1 MQVFVM
7 TTGHVAQGAEY
18 GTQFHDT
25 QKPSSRGIN
34 LPRIK
39 IGRPQRLAALL
50 LLFFLAECLW
60 VVNRQQLSQQDYRY
74 AQCGRQMWERPS
86 PLAGYFT
93 TCGNLNGDGTFAY
106 RVAGLPLTV
115 QRLVLLGADKLR
127 KPENR
132 LYTEGTLNGSTWEA
146 RHELFSV
153 KYLLHLPFIFFA
165 VWLGGGLWWVSRRLF
180 GNEGA
185 FFALG
190 LYCCCPE
197 VVRSAVM
204 PNNDVLA
211 MWGLYGLVYAAMGVA
226 HAMQGPRRKWRPRIA
241 LLTVAL
247 GFTAAAHLL
256 AAIVGFLMA
265 TVWMMYLA
273 ERRRSYVM
281 QILIFSAVGALAMLF
296 ASYAFR
302 PAPFSYVFT
311 GGGARFW
318 FAIDGA
324 RNFFTSLANAP
335 IAVAT
340 LVALI
345 LYITV
350 RRCRYFG
357 NTAPLVMVLLLFP
370 LFTTQTV
377 SRPWLWALPF
387 LFTFLGGVFADVLE
401 TRQRKLFLAL
411 SGAVLLTQAMVCL
424 ALLPEIA
431 K

>member
-1 MQVFVM
+1 M
-7 TTGHVAQGAEY
+7 
-18 GTQFHDT
+18 
-25 QKPSSRGIN
+25 K

-74 AQCGRQMWERPS
+74 AECGREMWERPS

-115 QRLVLLGADKLR
+115 QRLVMLGADTLR

-132 LYTEGTLNGSTWEA
+132 LYAEGTLHGSMWEA

-153 KYLLHLPFIFFA
+153 KYLLHLPFVFFA
-165 VWLGGGLWWVSRRLF
+165 IWLGGGLWWVSRRLF
-180 GNEGA
+180 GNEGG

-190 LYCCCPE
+190 LYCFCPA
-197 VVRSAVM
+197 VVRSAVT

-226 HAMQGPRRKWRPRIA
+226 HAMQGPRSKWKPRIA
-241 LLTVAL
+241 LMTIAL
-247 GFTAAAHLL
+247 GLTAAAHLL
-256 AAIVGFLMA
+256 AAMIGFVMA
-265 TVWMMYLA
+265 VVWMMYLA

-281 QILIFSAVGALAMLF
+281 QILVFSAVGALAILF
-296 ASYAFR
+296 GFYAFR
-302 PAPFSYVFT
+302 LAPFSYVFT

-318 FAIDGA
+318 FALDGA
-324 RNFFTSLANAP
+324 SHFFLNMANGS

-340 LVALI
+340 LVALL
-345 LYITV
+345 LYAGV

-370 LFTTQTV
+370 LVTTQTV
-377 SRPWLWALPF
+377 SKPWLWALPF
-387 LFTFLGGVFADVLE
+387 LFTFVGGVFADALE
-401 TRQRKLFLAL
+401 TRQRRLFLGL
-411 SGAVLLTQAMVCL
+411 SGAILLTQAMLCL

-431 K
+431 R

>member
-1 MQVFVM
+1 M
-7 TTGHVAQGAEY
+7 
-18 GTQFHDT
+18 
-25 QKPSSRGIN
+25 K

-50 LLFFLAECLW
+50 LLLFFAECLW
-60 VVNRQQLSQQDYRY
+60 VVHHQQLSQQDYRY
-74 AQCGRQMWERPS
+74 AECGREMWERPS

-93 TCGNLNGDGTFAY
+93 TCGNLNGNGTFAY

-115 QRLVLLGADKLR
+115 QRLMMLGADKLR

-132 LYTEGTLNGSTWEA
+132 LYTEGTLHGSTWEA

-165 VWLGGGLWWVSRRLF
+165 AWLGGGLWWVSRRLF
-180 GNEGA
+180 GNEGG

-190 LYCCCPE
+190 LYCFCP
-197 VVRSAVM
+197 AVLRYSVT

-226 HAMQGPRRKWRPRIA
+226 HAMQGPRRKWRPRIV

-247 GFTAAAHLL
+247 GLTAAAHLL
-256 AAIVGFLMA
+256 AAMIGFVVAIIL
-265 TVWMMYLA
+265 MMYLA

-281 QILIFSAVGALAMLF
+281 QIMVFSAVGALAILF
-296 ASYAFR
+296 AFYAFR

-318 FAIDGA
+318 FAWEGA
-324 RNFFTSLANAP
+324 RRFFLDLANGP

-340 LVALI
+340 LVAVL
-345 LYITV
+345 LYATV

-357 NTAPLVMVLLLFP
+357 NTAPLIMVLLLFP
-370 LFTTQTV
+370 LVTTQTV
-377 SRPWLWALPF
+377 SHPWLWALPF
-387 LFTFLGGVFADVLE
+387 LFTFVGGVFADALE
-401 TRQRKLFLAL
+401 TRQRRMFLVL
-411 SGAVLLTQAMVCL
+411 TGGILLTQAMLCL

-431 K
+431 R

>member
-1 MQVFVM
+1 M
-7 TTGHVAQGAEY
+7 
-18 GTQFHDT
+18 
-25 QKPSSRGIN
+25 K

-50 LLFFLAECLW
+50 LLLFFAECLW
-60 VVNRQQLSQQDYRY
+60 VVHHQQLSQQDYRY
-74 AQCGRQMWERPS
+74 AECGREMWERPS

-93 TCGNLNGDGTFAY
+93 TCGNLNGNGTFAY

-115 QRLVLLGADKLR
+115 QRLMMLGADKLR

-132 LYTEGTLNGSTWEA
+132 LYTEGTLHGSTWEA

-165 VWLGGGLWWVSRRLF
+165 AWLGGGLWWVSRRLF
-180 GNEGA
+180 GNEGG

-190 LYCCCPE
+190 LYCFCP
-197 VVRSAVM
+197 AVLRYSVT

-226 HAMQGPRRKWRPRIA
+226 HAMQGPRRKWRPRIV

-247 GFTAAAHLL
+247 GLTAAAHLL
-256 AAIVGFLMA
+256 AAMIGFVVAIIL
-265 TVWMMYLA
+265 MMYLA

-281 QILIFSAVGALAMLF
+281 QIMVFSAVGALAILF
-296 ASYAFR
+296 AFYAFR

-318 FAIDGA
+318 FAWEGA
-324 RNFFTSLANAP
+324 RRFFLDLANGP

-340 LVALI
+340 LVAVL
-345 LYITV
+345 LYATV

-357 NTAPLVMVLLLFP
+357 NTAPLIMVLLLFP
-370 LFTTQTV
+370 LVTTQTV
-377 SRPWLWALPF
+377 SHPWLWALPF
-387 LFTFLGGVFADVLE
+387 LFTFVGGVFADALE
-401 TRQRKLFLAL
+401 TRQRRIFLVL
-411 SGAVLLTQAMVCL
+411 TGGILLTQAMLCL

-431 K
+431 R

>member
-1 MQVFVM
+1 M
-7 TTGHVAQGAEY
+7 
-18 GTQFHDT
+18 
-25 QKPSSRGIN
+25 N
-34 LPRIK
+34 LPRIQ
-39 IGRPQRLAALL
+39 IGRPQQLALLL
-50 LLFFLAECLW
+50 LLFFMAECLW
-60 VVNRQQLSQQDYRY
+60 VVNHQHLSQQDYRY
-74 AQCGRQMWERPS
+74 AQCGREMWERPS
-86 PLAGYFT
+86 PIAGYFT

-115 QRLVLLGADKLR
+115 QRLFLLGGDKLR

-132 LYTEGTLNGSTWEA
+132 LYAEGTLNGSTWEA

-190 LYCCCPE
+190 LYCFCP
-197 VVRSAVM
+197 VIVQSAVT

-247 GFTAAAHLL
+247 GLTAAAHLL
-256 AAIVGFLMA
+256 AAIVGFVMA
-265 TVWMMYLA
+265 IVWMMYLA

-281 QILIFSAVGALAMLF
+281 QILVFSAVGALAILF
-296 ASYAFR
+296 AFYAFR
-302 PAPFSYVFT
+302 PAPFSYIFT

-318 FAIDGA
+318 FSLDAARQFFGGA
-324 RNFFTSLANAP
+324 ANAA
-335 IAVAT
+335 IMVAT
-340 LVALI
+340 LVALV
-345 LYITV
+345 LYLAV

-357 NTAPLVMVLLLFP
+357 NTAPLVMVLLLLP
-370 LFTTQTV
+370 LMTTQTV
-377 SRPWLWALPF
+377 SQPWLWALPF
-387 LFTFLGGVFADVLE
+387 LFTFIGGVFADVLE
-401 TRQRKLFLAL
+401 SRQRKMFLAL
-411 SGAVLLTQAMVCL
+411 SGTVLLTQAAICL
-424 ALLPEIA
+424 ALLPAIA
-431 K
+431 R